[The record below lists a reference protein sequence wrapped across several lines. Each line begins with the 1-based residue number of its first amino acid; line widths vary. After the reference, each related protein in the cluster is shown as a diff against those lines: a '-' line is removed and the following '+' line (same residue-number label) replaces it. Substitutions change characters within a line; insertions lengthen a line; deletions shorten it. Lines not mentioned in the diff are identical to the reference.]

1 MTKAPNYTP
10 EQTDVMR
17 RMYIEVA
24 SESEARRAEVVK
36 EIARMFNK
44 SPRSIVAKLS
54 RENVYIA
61 KKPVAKDG
69 NPIMS
74 KADLGTLIS
83 MHVGLP
89 VDSSINMT
97 KEDMKKIIIAFQNLR
112 DELEDAQDDSETED

>member
-1 MTKAPNYTP
+1 MAKTPNYTP

-54 RENVYIA
+54 RENVYVA

-69 NPIMS
+69 SPVMS